1 MTEDCV
7 TKGYARKLTKE
18 EAATV
23 SQTTWFLPHHAV
35 SNPNKPGKVRV
46 VFDAAA
52 RFSSTSLNEQLMQG
66 PNLTNDLSGVLIRFR
81 EEEIAFSADIEGVFY
96 QTRVSPSDTDSL
108 RFLWWPKG
116 IDEPPEEYKML
127 VHIFG
132 AKSSPCCA
140 NKALS
145 MTAQDNEENYPPEV
159 IRTVRRNFCVDDVL
173 KSVPNIDQAV
183 PLASDLMKLLREG
196 GFRLTKFASNSRELL
211 ASIPPASRANP
222 KLDLDLD
229 QLPLERALGVYWDAQ
244 TDTFK
249 FKALQAYK
257 PSTKRG
263 VLSVVSSL
271 FDPLGFLSPF
281 VFTAKILLQELWRQK
296 LSWDQEIPEPYSSL
310 WQKWLQEL
318 PCVTTIEIPRC
329 YKAQCPS
336 AQATVQL
343 HNFSDASRHGYAAVS
358 YLRFIDEQG
367 VIHCSFVMG
376 KTRNAPIKEWT
387 IPRLEL
393 QATVLAVRLS
403 NSILKELDLRVNE
416 IFFWSDS
423 MTSLQYIKNQTK
435 RFQTFV
441 ANRVAEIHE
450 STTPEQWHHVPGT
463 MNPADE
469 GSRGVAI
476 KHFQPGCRWWSG
488 PSFLWQPVQ
497 QWPNARVEDIRSDD
511 KEIRKPATIMFT
523 TETSQVDLLLKRYS
537 SWPRL
542 LRVMSWVLRFVKALK
557 KEKPECIVGG
567 TLTLV
572 QLQRA
577 SEVITR
583 LVQRQHFREE
593 YMALKEGRQVKC
605 SSSLATLSPILTD
618 GIIRVGGRIHRAP
631 ITFEAAHPVILPKS
645 SPVSV
650 LIVRYYHH
658 VLGHAGR
665 EHVLSVLRQRY
676 WILRGRA
683 LVRQILSKCISCRK
697 RNTPA
702 LQQAMADL
710 PKERLV
716 PYHPPF
722 TFTGLDFFGP
732 FYVKRARSV
741 IKVYGCIFVCFNSRA
756 VHIEDVSS
764 LETDTFI
771 LALRRFISVR
781 GCPKEIWSDNGTNF
795 TGAERELR
803 RSVRELNEEQIRR
816 ELHSYDAEWFKYVL
830 PRWRFQPPT
839 ASHMSGVWER
849 LIRSVRKA
857 MNAVLSKPGAA
868 IPLETLRTV
877 FAEVTSILN
886 SRPIS
891 PASDDPSDMEP
902 LTPNHL
908 LLQRRNLAIP
918 PGVFAKEELYSRK
931 QWRHAQFLANC
942 FWSRWVLEYVSTLQQ
957 RHKWLL
963 NKRNLAVND
972 LVLVVDKTV
981 PRSRWLLGRVM
992 KVFPGE
998 DSRVRTAEVKTKDSS
1013 LTRPVTKLCLLEEA
1027 A

>member
-1 MTEDCV
+1 MIEDCV

-18 EAATV
+18 EAETV
-23 SQTTWFLPHHAV
+23 SKTTWFLPHHPV

-52 RFSSTSLNEQLMQG
+52 RFSGTSLNEQLMQG

-81 EEEIAFSADIEGVFY
+81 EEEIAFSADIEGMFY
-96 QTRVSPSDTDSL
+96 QTRVSPSDKDSL

-159 IRTVRRNFCVDDVL
+159 IRTVRRNFYVDDVL

-343 HNFSDASRHGYAAVS
+343 HNFSDASRHGYAVVS

-469 GSRGVAI
+469 GSGGVAI

-537 SWPRL
+537 SWSRL

-557 KEKPECIVGG
+557 KEKPEYIVGG

-605 SSSLATLSPILTD
+605 SSSLATLSLILTD

-942 FWSRWVLEYVSTLQQ
+942 FWSRWVLEYVPTLQQ

>member
-1 MTEDCV
+1 M
-7 TKGYARKLTKE
+7 
-18 EAATV
+18 
-23 SQTTWFLPHHAV
+23 
-35 SNPNKPGKVRV
+35 
-46 VFDAAA
+46 
-52 RFSSTSLNEQLMQG
+52 
-66 PNLTNDLSGVLIRFR
+66 
-81 EEEIAFSADIEGVFY
+81 
-96 QTRVSPSDTDSL
+96 
-108 RFLWWPKG
+108 
-116 IDEPPEEYKML
+116 
-127 VHIFG
+127 
-132 AKSSPCCA
+132 
-140 NKALS
+140 
-145 MTAQDNEENYPPEV
+145 
-159 IRTVRRNFCVDDVL
+159 
-173 KSVPNIDQAV
+173 
-183 PLASDLMKLLREG
+183 
-196 GFRLTKFASNSRELL
+196 
-211 ASIPPASRANP
+211 
-222 KLDLDLD
+222 DLDLD

-263 VLSVVSSL
+263 MLSVVSSL

-781 GCPKEIWSDNGTNF
+781 GCPKEIWSDSGTNF

-942 FWSRWVLEYVSTLQQ
+942 FWSRWVLEYVPTLQQ

>member
-1 MTEDCV
+1 M
-7 TKGYARKLTKE
+7 
-18 EAATV
+18 
-23 SQTTWFLPHHAV
+23 
-35 SNPNKPGKVRV
+35 

-52 RFSSTSLNEQLMQG
+52 RFSGTSLNEQLMQG

-81 EEEIAFSADIEGVFY
+81 EEEIAFSADIEGMFY

-116 IDEPPEEYKML
+116 IDEPPQEYKML

-159 IRTVRRNFCVDDVL
+159 IRTVRRNFYVDDVL

-329 YKAQCPS
+329 YMAQCPS

-469 GSRGVAI
+469 RSRGVTI

-497 QWPNARVEDIRSDD
+497 QWPNAPVEDIRSDD

-537 SWPRL
+537 SCSRL

-908 LLQRRNLAIP
+908 LLKRRNLAIP

-942 FWSRWVLEYVSTLQQ
+942 FWSRWVLEYVPTLQQ

>member
-1 MTEDCV
+1 MIEDCV

-23 SQTTWFLPHHAV
+23 SQTTWFLPHHPV

-52 RFSSTSLNEQLMQG
+52 RFSGTSLNEQLMQG

-81 EEEIAFSADIEGVFY
+81 EEEIAFSADIEGMFY

-159 IRTVRRNFCVDDVL
+159 IRTVRRNFYVDDVL

-249 FKALQAYK
+249 FKALQAYN

-732 FYVKRARSV
+732 LYVKRARSV

-781 GCPKEIWSDNGTNF
+781 SCPKEIWSDNGTNF

-877 FAEVTSILN
+877 FAEVKSILN

>member
-1 MTEDCV
+1 
-7 TKGYARKLTKE
+7 
-18 EAATV
+18 
-23 SQTTWFLPHHAV
+23 
-35 SNPNKPGKVRV
+35 
-46 VFDAAA
+46 
-52 RFSSTSLNEQLMQG
+52 
-66 PNLTNDLSGVLIRFR
+66 
-81 EEEIAFSADIEGVFY
+81 
-96 QTRVSPSDTDSL
+96 
-108 RFLWWPKG
+108 
-116 IDEPPEEYKML
+116 
-127 VHIFG
+127 
-132 AKSSPCCA
+132 
-140 NKALS
+140 
-145 MTAQDNEENYPPEV
+145 
-159 IRTVRRNFCVDDVL
+159 
-173 KSVPNIDQAV
+173 
-183 PLASDLMKLLREG
+183 
-196 GFRLTKFASNSRELL
+196 
-211 ASIPPASRANP
+211 
-222 KLDLDLD
+222 
-229 QLPLERALGVYWDAQ
+229 
-244 TDTFK
+244 
-249 FKALQAYK
+249 
-257 PSTKRG
+257 
-263 VLSVVSSL
+263 
-271 FDPLGFLSPF
+271 
-281 VFTAKILLQELWRQK
+281 
-296 LSWDQEIPEPYSSL
+296 
-310 WQKWLQEL
+310 
-318 PCVTTIEIPRC
+318 
-329 YKAQCPS
+329 
-336 AQATVQL
+336 
-343 HNFSDASRHGYAAVS
+343 
-358 YLRFIDEQG
+358 
-367 VIHCSFVMG
+367 
-376 KTRNAPIKEWT
+376 
-387 IPRLEL
+387 
-393 QATVLAVRLS
+393 
-403 NSILKELDLRVNE
+403 
-416 IFFWSDS
+416 
-423 MTSLQYIKNQTK
+423 
-435 RFQTFV
+435 
-441 ANRVAEIHE
+441 
-450 STTPEQWHHVPGT
+450 
-463 MNPADE
+463 
-469 GSRGVAI
+469 
-476 KHFQPGCRWWSG
+476 
-488 PSFLWQPVQ
+488 
-497 QWPNARVEDIRSDD
+497 
-511 KEIRKPATIMFT
+511 
-523 TETSQVDLLLKRYS
+523 
-537 SWPRL
+537 
-542 LRVMSWVLRFVKALK
+542 
-557 KEKPECIVGG
+557 
-567 TLTLV
+567 
-572 QLQRA
+572 
-577 SEVITR
+577 
-583 LVQRQHFREE
+583 
-593 YMALKEGRQVKC
+593 MALKEGRQVKC

-942 FWSRWVLEYVSTLQQ
+942 FWSRWVLEYVPTLQQ

>member
-1 MTEDCV
+1 
-7 TKGYARKLTKE
+7 
-18 EAATV
+18 
-23 SQTTWFLPHHAV
+23 
-35 SNPNKPGKVRV
+35 
-46 VFDAAA
+46 
-52 RFSSTSLNEQLMQG
+52 
-66 PNLTNDLSGVLIRFR
+66 
-81 EEEIAFSADIEGVFY
+81 
-96 QTRVSPSDTDSL
+96 
-108 RFLWWPKG
+108 
-116 IDEPPEEYKML
+116 
-127 VHIFG
+127 
-132 AKSSPCCA
+132 
-140 NKALS
+140 
-145 MTAQDNEENYPPEV
+145 
-159 IRTVRRNFCVDDVL
+159 
-173 KSVPNIDQAV
+173 
-183 PLASDLMKLLREG
+183 
-196 GFRLTKFASNSRELL
+196 
-211 ASIPPASRANP
+211 
-222 KLDLDLD
+222 
-229 QLPLERALGVYWDAQ
+229 
-244 TDTFK
+244 
-249 FKALQAYK
+249 
-257 PSTKRG
+257 
-263 VLSVVSSL
+263 
-271 FDPLGFLSPF
+271 
-281 VFTAKILLQELWRQK
+281 
-296 LSWDQEIPEPYSSL
+296 
-310 WQKWLQEL
+310 
-318 PCVTTIEIPRC
+318 
-329 YKAQCPS
+329 
-336 AQATVQL
+336 
-343 HNFSDASRHGYAAVS
+343 
-358 YLRFIDEQG
+358 
-367 VIHCSFVMG
+367 
-376 KTRNAPIKEWT
+376 
-387 IPRLEL
+387 
-393 QATVLAVRLS
+393 
-403 NSILKELDLRVNE
+403 
-416 IFFWSDS
+416 
-423 MTSLQYIKNQTK
+423 
-435 RFQTFV
+435 
-441 ANRVAEIHE
+441 
-450 STTPEQWHHVPGT
+450 
-463 MNPADE
+463 
-469 GSRGVAI
+469 
-476 KHFQPGCRWWSG
+476 
-488 PSFLWQPVQ
+488 
-497 QWPNARVEDIRSDD
+497 
-511 KEIRKPATIMFT
+511 
-523 TETSQVDLLLKRYS
+523 
-537 SWPRL
+537 
-542 LRVMSWVLRFVKALK
+542 MSWVLRFVKPLK
-557 KEKPECIVGG
+557 KEKPECVVGR

-572 QLQRA
+572 ELQRA

-583 LVQRQHFREE
+583 LVQHQHFREE

-697 RNTPA
+697 RNMPA

-771 LALRRFISVR
+771 LALRRFISIR

-942 FWSRWVLEYVSTLQQ
+942 FWSRWVLEYVPTLQQ

-981 PRSRWLLGRVM
+981 PRSRWLLGRVT

>member
-1 MTEDCV
+1 M
-7 TKGYARKLTKE
+7 
-18 EAATV
+18 
-23 SQTTWFLPHHAV
+23 
-35 SNPNKPGKVRV
+35 
-46 VFDAAA
+46 
-52 RFSSTSLNEQLMQG
+52 
-66 PNLTNDLSGVLIRFR
+66 
-81 EEEIAFSADIEGVFY
+81 
-96 QTRVSPSDTDSL
+96 
-108 RFLWWPKG
+108 
-116 IDEPPEEYKML
+116 
-127 VHIFG
+127 
-132 AKSSPCCA
+132 
-140 NKALS
+140 
-145 MTAQDNEENYPPEV
+145 
-159 IRTVRRNFCVDDVL
+159 
-173 KSVPNIDQAV
+173 
-183 PLASDLMKLLREG
+183 
-196 GFRLTKFASNSRELL
+196 
-211 ASIPPASRANP
+211 
-222 KLDLDLD
+222 DLDLD

-244 TDTFK
+244 SDTFK

-271 FDPLGFLSPF
+271 FDPLAFLSPF

-296 LSWDQEIPEPYSSL
+296 LSWDQEIPELYSSL

-318 PCVTTIEIPRC
+318 PYVTTIEIPRC
-329 YKAQCPS
+329 YKTQCLS

-358 YLRFIDEQG
+358 YLRFVDEQG

-376 KTRNAPIKEWT
+376 RTRNVPIKEWT
-387 IPRLEL
+387 ILRLEL
-393 QATVLAVRLS
+393 QATVLTVRLS
-403 NSILKELDLRVNE
+403 NSILKELDLQVDGT
-416 IFFWSDS
+416 FFWSDS
-423 MTSLQYIKNQTK
+423 MTSLQYIKNQIR

-450 STTPEQWHHVPGT
+450 
-463 MNPADE
+463 
-469 GSRGVAI
+469 
-476 KHFQPGCRWWSG
+476 
-488 PSFLWQPVQ
+488 
-497 QWPNARVEDIRSDD
+497 
-511 KEIRKPATIMFT
+511 
-523 TETSQVDLLLKRYS
+523 TSQVDLLLQRYS
-537 SWPRL
+537 SWSCL
-542 LRVMSWVLRFVKALK
+542 LRLMSWVLRLVKPLK
-557 KEKPECIVGG
+557 KEKPECVIGG

-572 QLQRA
+572 ELQRA
-577 SEVITR
+577 SEAITR

-605 SSSLATLSPILTD
+605 NSSLATLSPILTD
-618 GIIRVGGRIHRAP
+618 GIIRDGGRIHHAL

-650 LIVRYYHH
+650 LIVRYYHQ

-683 LVRQILSKCISCRK
+683 LACQILSKYISCCK
-697 RNTPA
+697 RNMPA

-716 PYHPPF
+716 PYHHSF

-764 LETDTFI
+764 LETGTFI
-771 LALRRFISVR
+771 LALRRFISVC

-795 TGAERELR
+795 TGAERELQ
-803 RSVRELNEEQIRR
+803 RSVREVNEEQIRR
-816 ELHSYDAEWFKYVL
+816 ELHSYGVEWFRYML

-877 FAEVTSILN
+877 FAEVMSILN

-891 PASDDPSDMEP
+891 PASMIQVTWSHSLQTTFFYSVEILPYP
-902 LTPNHL
+902 LVSSLRKSCTHASSC
-908 LLQRRNLAIP
+908 AIP
-918 PGVFAKEELYSRK
+918 
-931 QWRHAQFLANC
+931 C
-942 FWSRWVLEYVSTLQQ
+942 
-957 RHKWLL
+957 
-963 NKRNLAVND
+963 
-972 LVLVVDKTV
+972 
-981 PRSRWLLGRVM
+981 
-992 KVFPGE
+992 
-998 DSRVRTAEVKTKDSS
+998 
-1013 LTRPVTKLCLLEEA
+1013 
-1027 A
+1027 